1 MTPDVVGAIIV
12 ALPALV
18 LAALL
23 FWRNLR
29 PVFWFALALIAVGVG
44 YLVSTGATADI
55 ANVVL
60 G

>member
-1 MTPDVVGAIIV
+1 MTPTILGAFIV
-12 ALPALV
+12 ALPAVV
-18 LAALL
+18 LAVLL

-29 PVFWFALALIAVGVG
+29 PVFWFVLALIAVGVG

-55 ANVVL
+55 AHIIL